1 MPCFWRGAG
10 NEPSTARAFG
20 PIERGGPQGSFEMAT
35 WVKCTGKSGVCYV
48 NIDRVEY
55 ARRDSQSSGS
65 CLFLS
70 GRRNECMVVN
80 EPPEELIRLPDSF
93 RR

>member
-1 MPCFWRGAG
+1 MDCSPFRLDR
-10 NEPSTARAFG
+10 TRRAK
-20 PIERGGPQGSFEMAT
+20 GSVEMAT
-35 WVKCTGKSGVCYV
+35 WVKCTDKTGIYYV
-48 NIDRVEY
+48 NFDRVEY
-55 ARRDSQSSGS
+55 VRRDLQGNGS

-70 GRRNECMVVN
+70 GHRDECMVVN